1 MTTLIHQSNSF
12 NNLLPSK
19 YFQHRKDKMPFS
31 QELHTTYKGFRPG
44 ERLIQRHAE
53 KRMEKKD

>member
-1 MTTLIHQSNSF
+1 
-12 NNLLPSK
+12 
-19 YFQHRKDKMPFS
+19 MPFS

-53 KRMEKKD
+53 KRMEEKD